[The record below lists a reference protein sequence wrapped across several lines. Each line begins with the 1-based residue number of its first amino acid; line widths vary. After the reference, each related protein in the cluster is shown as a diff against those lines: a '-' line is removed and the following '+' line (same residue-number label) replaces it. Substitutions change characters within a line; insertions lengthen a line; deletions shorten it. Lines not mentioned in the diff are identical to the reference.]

1 MYGWSAFERSPAP
14 RIGCGVDTG
23 LREQNAEN
31 ALARIR
37 CEQDR
42 DAVVNLIIETEKRLQ
57 MLDGP
62 RSRLLGQWL

>member
-1 MYGWSAFERSPAP
+1 MYGWSAFERNPAP
-14 RIGCGVDTG
+14 RIECGVDTG

-31 ALARIR
+31 ALARIC

-42 DAVVNLIIETEKRLQ
+42 DAVVNLIIEAEKRLQ

-62 RSRLLGQWL
+62 RSRLLEQWL